1 MSAFPTRFLLSA
13 PTFRSSRKIVR
24 MMHARFLVVVRC
36 VQCIDNARPRS
47 GSRLVVVRLFPRSRE
62 DESNLII
69 YCYLALKLFDRLRRF
84 GNWSQLDLRKR
95 FFFFRFRS
103 SVRTIKVF
111 SALSIE
117 SDFSLLSFFNPILL
131 ERKINISVRF
141 QLEMVDRPGRG
152 YFCRVYTHRVPSR
165 LDICNLLSHFL
176 SHKRKIHRDE
186 RRGGEANFERS

>member
-1 MSAFPTRFLLSA
+1 MIWLISLNKNSRIAYDSVRQLMSAFPTRFLLSA

-95 FFFFRFRS
+95 FFFS
-103 SVRTIKVF
+103 ISIKRTYDKG
-111 SALSIE
+111 
-117 SDFSLLSFFNPILL
+117 ILCL
-131 ERKINISVRF
+131 IDRER
-141 QLEMVDRPGRG
+141 
-152 YFCRVYTHRVPSR
+152 
-165 LDICNLLSHFL
+165 FL
-176 SHKRKIHRDE
+176 SS
-186 RRGGEANFERS
+186 FLL